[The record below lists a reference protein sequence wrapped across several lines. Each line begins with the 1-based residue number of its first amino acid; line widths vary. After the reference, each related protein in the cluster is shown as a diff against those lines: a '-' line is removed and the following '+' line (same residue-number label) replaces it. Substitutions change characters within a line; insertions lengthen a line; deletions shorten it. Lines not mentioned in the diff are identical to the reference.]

1 MNKFCFVVPETKDGE
16 EGGRREGG
24 DSRGAKIPFKCLINK
39 CNLLMDLKSLAMSR
53 LEFIVK
59 VLSGEINQY
68 L

>member
-1 MNKFCFVVPETKDGE
+1 MERKEGE
-16 EGGRREGG
+16 GGRGQRGRREGG
-24 DSRGAKIPFKCLINK
+24 DSRAAKIPFKCLINK

-59 VLSGEINQY
+59 VLSGEINRY